1 MRLGPPSHQSAQE
14 KSSNLLLWALRLSS
28 SLNSVVVSL
37 SSVELAHLLVS
48 HICWANHVLITWKLL
63 EKALTVKIVPPWK
76 RSPEMVEARM
86 RSPTKDLFCHSWR
99 LSVPSFKKPQL
110 FPSICIG
117 DLVADSHA
125 TATTSATNIFTVSAD
140 LFIYQFVSP
149 VHDNHNQS
157 QLGKNWLMLVEE
169 GKLGK
174 VFYPSRVMQKYELE
188 KPNLLD
194 FRVFELARVYR
205 LYSSKGNIVS
215 NCKAAMSLT
224 NNDRPEL
231 MILATTKTLDSNLYE
246 LEAGLHRCNL
256 GFDDRCTKLTYD
268 PVTNSDKLVDI
279 ICHRGK
285 FYAVAENGRAIVIDP
300 SSSLPEPVTI
310 ADPVSD
316 GVYARMMK
324 LIESSGELLLVET
337 RPVSNGFPA
346 KVFKLNTYE
355 KRWVKIEHLKGR
367 QVLFVGDEWC
377 FSMSSRKYPG
387 LMHDCIY
394 YYDSVSESISPLV
407 FDLLADRYLFLHLNK

>member
-1 MRLGPPSHQSAQE
+1 M
-14 KSSNLLLWALRLSS
+14 
-28 SLNSVVVSL
+28 
-37 SSVELAHLLVS
+37 
-48 HICWANHVLITWKLL
+48 
-63 EKALTVKIVPPWK
+63 
-76 RSPEMVEARM
+76 
-86 RSPTKDLFCHSWR
+86 F
-99 LSVPSFKKPQL
+99 

-117 DLVADSHA
+117 DDVVADSHA
-125 TATTSATNIFTVSAD
+125 TATTTSATNISAD

-169 GKLGK
+169 
-174 VFYPSRVMQKYELE
+174 
-188 KPNLLD
+188 
-194 FRVFELARVYR
+194 
-205 LYSSKGNIVS
+205 
-215 NCKAAMSLT
+215 
-224 NNDRPEL
+224 
-231 MILATTKTLDSNLYE
+231 
-246 LEAGLHRCNL
+246 

-337 RPVSNGFPA
+337 RPVFNSFPA

-367 QVLFVGDEWC
+367 QVLFVTLWV
-377 FSMSSRKYPG
+377 MSGAS
-387 LMHDCIY
+387 LC
-394 YYDSVSESISPLV
+394 
-407 FDLLADRYLFLHLNK
+407 LLGNIRASCTIAFTIMIQYRNQYHH